1 MDKVLTSG
9 QFTQSTFSLWL
20 RDGKSGGSVSVTFQ
34 LHPFGDDLAISCL
47 LLGSRFIS
55 GAPFFC
61 AQQLKGWR
69 RKCQNPENK
78 PLSSS
83 SGFSSSKC
91 EIAKLDRLQFRESK
105 AGRENCSFFFSS
117 FFPFGLRKHGVISK
131 SDFRHRTHGRKPK
144 LVWTFID
151 SRMTTVLAILFD

>member
-9 QFTQSTFSLWL
+9 QFTQSTFSRWL
-20 RDGKSGGSVSVTFQ
+20 KDEKMVGVYRSLSNCIHSEMIWPFLVYCSAPVS
-34 LHPFGDDLAISCL
+34 LAEP
-47 LLGSRFIS
+47 R
-55 GAPFFC
+55 FC

-69 RKCQNPENK
+69 RKCQTPENK

-131 SDFRHRTHGRKPK
+131 SDFRHRTHGRK
-144 LVWTFID
+144 
-151 SRMTTVLAILFD
+151 S